1 MKKFICTVCGY
12 IHEGDA
18 APEKCPLCKAPAS
31 KFNEMVETE
40 GRLNIIGFGCKL
52 YWLSV
57 VFII

>member
-1 MKKFICTVCGY
+1 MFVNMKVVY
-12 IHEGDA
+12 IHNVYVWNVFG
-18 APEKCPLCKAPAS
+18 
-31 KFNEMVETE
+31 

>member
-40 GRLNIIGFGCKL
+40 GGLEICRPTRYRRSKRL
-52 YWLSV
+52 
-57 VFII
+57 

>member
-1 MKKFICTVCGY
+1 MFVNMKVDNIY
-12 IHEGDA
+12 IHNVYVWNVFG
-18 APEKCPLCKAPAS
+18 
-31 KFNEMVETE
+31 